1 MSEPSRE
8 ITFRVYGALST
19 KGSYVLMRRGNKQFP
34 VDSNANANKKFD
46 RRIRDAWGEVWEGE
60 PLDELLECELTFWIQ
75 RPKKPK
81 FPDGP
86 GTAPDVDKLQ
96 RTVFDGMQPK
106 RATKTRKALPG
117 MIRDDARI
125 VRVVAEKRYAD
136 QETEE
141 GVTVTVRP
149 WTEEN

>member
-1 MSEPSRE
+1 MSELSQE

-19 KGSYVLMRRGNKQFP
+19 KGSYVLMRRGDKQFP

-46 RRIRDAWGEVWEGE
+46 RLIRQAWADVYEGE
-60 PLDELLECELTFWIQ
+60 PLDELLECELTFWIR

-106 RATKTRKALPG
+106 RATKKSKAKPG

-136 QETEE
+136 SESDE

-149 WTEEN
+149 FAGIL